1 MEVYK
6 YRIKKSNPS
15 VYWTVPC
22 TGGTNF
28 YPINTSPNCS
38 GLTMYNSTFSQ
49 VQNALQGDMNN
60 FPVELTACSTSNPCI
75 LLNDTTTMPVFG
87 APPPY
92 GNTSPLASPFCL
104 DVESHPYVIFAGL
117 NLFQSGIMTFTGDSY
132 NDLISV
138 FSLTN
143 STLSKPL
150 NQQTTANLTPNT
162 VSCFCPQPVFND
174 LYQIPVMLDQDYND
188 IGHYDV
194 WDGNMGQQDIFSNF
208 IVTATTALGNKIKV
222 TNTTDFGYYKSYQN
236 HHTQ

>member
-49 VQNALQGDMNN
+49 VQTALQGDMNN
-60 FPVELTACSTSNPCI
+60 FPTELTACSSSNPCI
-75 LLNDTTTMPVFG
+75 LLNDTTTMPVYG
-87 APPPY
+87 PSAPL
-92 GNTSPLASPFCL
+92 GNVQTAASPFCL

-117 NLFQSGIMTFTGDSY
+117 NLFQSGVMTFTGESY

-143 STLSKPL
+143 STLSQPL
-150 NQQTTANLTPNT
+150 NTQTTANLTPNT
-162 VSCFCPQPVFND
+162 VSCFVHNLFSTTYTK
-174 LYQIPVMLDQDYND
+174 YQ
-188 IGHYDV
+188 
-194 WDGNMGQQDIFSNF
+194 
-208 IVTATTALGNKIKV
+208 
-222 TNTTDFGYYKSYQN
+222 
-236 HHTQ
+236 